1 MDYGKGETIMNT
13 TSALRFTKLLAY
25 ATSAINGV
33 MTVSARIA
41 QKAGDAITDTRRY
54 KVEVIVEGAT
64 IKEHLNCNTKQVQRL
79 MNATS
84 QLGLTQLIV
93 TEM

>member
-1 MDYGKGETIMNT
+1 MDNAKGERVMNT
-13 TSALRFTKLLAY
+13 TSALRLSKLFVY
-25 ATSAINGV
+25 TTSAINGLI
-33 MTVSARIA
+33 TITGKLA

-54 KVEVIVEGAT
+54 KVEILVEGAT
-64 IKEHLNCNTKQVQRL
+64 VKTHENCNTKQVQRL

-84 QLGLTQLIV
+84 ELGLTQLIV